1 MSNPLIKLFVKNHTD
16 TKSTK
21 VRSAYGMLAGV
32 TGITVNILLFVGKL
46 VIGYLSHSISVI
58 ADSFNNLSDAGSSF
72 VSVLAAKLSKKPADK
87 EHPFGHERIEYI
99 AALIIS
105 FIIMYAGFSL
115 FLDSIKRISNPDVFV
130 FQWTFVIIL
139 FISILFKVWLMV
151 FNKKIAHL
159 INSNV
164 QKAASIDSRN
174 DILVTFLTI
183 VSMLVA
189 KYFLVSI
196 DSYIGIAVSVFVF
209 ISGLEIAKSTI
220 MPLLGSAADKKLYE
234 KITEKVES
242 YSGVLGSHDLIV
254 HNYGPSNIMATI
266 HAQVPNNS
274 DLQEVHDIIDRIER
288 DVYKEMG
295 IHLVIHMDPQ
305 EVNDVRF
312 FVYKSMVT
320 SIVERLDDAASLHD
334 FHVKF
339 KKQNILLKFELTV
352 PHLYTEQQ
360 EQDLLKNIQKEFA
373 KINPEIKSDITIE
386 HGYIEEG

>member
-1 MSNPLIKLFVKNHTD
+1 
-16 TKSTK
+16 
-21 VRSAYGMLAGV
+21 
-32 TGITVNILLFVGKL
+32 
-46 VIGYLSHSISVI
+46 
-58 ADSFNNLSDAGSSF
+58 
-72 VSVLAAKLSKKPADK
+72 
-87 EHPFGHERIEYI
+87 
-99 AALIIS
+99 
-105 FIIMYAGFSL
+105 
-115 FLDSIKRISNPDVFV
+115 
-130 FQWTFVIIL
+130 
-139 FISILFKVWLMV
+139 
-151 FNKKIAHL
+151 
-159 INSNV
+159 
-164 QKAASIDSRN
+164 
-174 DILVTFLTI
+174 
-183 VSMLVA
+183 
-189 KYFLVSI
+189 
-196 DSYIGIAVSVFVF
+196 
-209 ISGLEIAKSTI
+209 
-220 MPLLGSAADKKLYE
+220 
-234 KITEKVES
+234 
-242 YSGVLGSHDLIV
+242 
-254 HNYGPSNIMATI
+254 MATI